1 MNAFL
6 LQLRT
11 FARNYPVAFTSLVLL
26 VALGGTDWFLWKRWA
41 QLTVDNER
49 THAQGEAML
58 LSLSSHP
65 RIEAQLKEATKALTY
80 IDQNLALE
88 SDLAGNL
95 DYFYQIEKST
105 NAKLAS
111 LSQLSSQPST
121 DKDAYLAIPFSLR
134 LSGTYPQILE
144 YLHALETGPRLVR
157 LKNYRLTQGGTT
169 EGASLS
175 LDLTVDMLGRS

>member
-1 MNAFL
+1 MNAFF

-26 VALGGTDWFLWKRWA
+26 VVLGGADWFLWKRWT
-41 QLTVDNER
+41 QLNVDNER
-49 THAQGEAML
+49 SHAQGEAML

-65 RIEAQLKEATKALTY
+65 RIEAQLKEAGKALTY

-105 NAKLAS
+105 SAKLSS

-121 DKDAYLAIPFSLR
+121 DKESYQAIPFSLR
-134 LSGTYPQILE
+134 LSGSYPQILA

-157 LKNYRLTQGGTT
+157 LKNYRLSQGGTS
-169 EGASLS
+169 EGLS

>member
-1 MNAFL
+1 MNALL

-11 FARNYPVAFTSLVLL
+11 FARNYPVASTSIMLL
-26 VALGGTDWFLWKRWA
+26 LALGGTDWFLWKRWVE
-41 QLTVDNER
+41 LNVNNER
-49 THAQGEAML
+49 SHAQGEAML
-58 LSLSSHP
+58 LSLSSHA
-65 RIEAQLKEATKALTY
+65 RIETQLKEATNALTY

-105 NAKLAS
+105 HAKLAS
-111 LSQLSSQPST
+111 LSQLSTQPVTEKESFQ
-121 DKDAYLAIPFSLR
+121 AIPFSLR
-134 LSGTYPQILE
+134 LSGSFPQILA

-157 LKNYRLTQGGTT
+157 LKNYRLTQGGTS
-169 EGASLS
+169 EGIS